1 MVEFNAVTT
10 LIEDILLETDVV
22 VLMVVLK
29 INERILVLELVL
41 DKSELTDMFEVDVVI
56 LVFTFYM
63 IKKMKYNI

>member
-1 MVEFNAVTT
+1 VVEFNAVTT